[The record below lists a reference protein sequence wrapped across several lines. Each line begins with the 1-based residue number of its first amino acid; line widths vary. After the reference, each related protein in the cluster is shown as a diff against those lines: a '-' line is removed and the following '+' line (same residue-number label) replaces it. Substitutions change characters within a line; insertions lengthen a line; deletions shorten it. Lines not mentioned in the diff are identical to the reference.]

1 MIQEAIARVAEGTDL
16 LPLQADLAMRNI
28 MEGSATPA
36 QVGALLAGLRVKKE
50 SFEEILSFARVLREH
65 SVPVLVADSSRV
77 VDTCG
82 TGGDHAGT
90 FNISTASA
98 FVAAGAG
105 VPVVKHG
112 NRGVSS
118 RCGSSDVL
126 AALGVAVDNTPEN
139 ASRVLEKAGMVF
151 LFAPLYH
158 PSLARVSGIRAE
170 LGIRTVF
177 NLLGPLVNPAGAGN
191 QVLGVFDPG
200 LTGTLARVLQ
210 CLGVGRALVVH
221 GNGMDEITTTGETK
235 VAELAYGK
243 IREYSIRP
251 GDFGIPCAASSDL
264 QGGSVSRN
272 ADILL
277 GILDGHR
284 GPMRDVV
291 LMNAGAAIYV
301 GGRAA
306 NIKEG
311 IVAAARSIDSGSA
324 MRVLNMLVSETGS
337 EL

>member
-1 MIQEAIARVAEGTDL
+1 MIQEAISRVAEGTDL
-16 LPLQADLAMRNI
+16 LPVQADVAMRSI

-65 SVPVLVADSSRV
+65 SVPVPVADPSRV

-82 TGGDHAGT
+82 TGGDHLGT

-98 FVAAGAG
+98 LVAAGAG

-126 AALGVAVDNTPEN
+126 AAMGVTVDITPEK
-139 ASRVLEKAGMVF
+139 ATRVLEKAGMVF
-151 LFAPLYH
+151 LFAPRYH

-210 CLGVGRALVVH
+210 CLGVRHAMVVH
-221 GNGMDEITTTGETK
+221 GNGMDEITTTGPTK
-235 VAELAYGK
+235 VTELAGGR
-243 IREYSIRP
+243 IREYSILP
-251 GDFGIPCAASSDL
+251 GDLGIPCATQGDL
-264 QGGSVSRN
+264 QGGSTSRN
-272 ADILL
+272 ADIIL
-277 GILDGHR
+277 GILNGDR

-291 LMNAGAAIYV
+291 LMNAGAAVYL
-301 GGRAA
+301 GDKAG
-306 NIKEG
+306 NLKEG
-311 IVAAARSIDSGSA
+311 IDAAARSIDSGSA
-324 MRVLNMLVSETGS
+324 MQVLDLMVSETGR
-337 EL
+337 EP